1 MSELFWPGDE
11 RAGDLMSDAAFL
23 RAMVRVEATWL
34 DALVD
39 AGVAPGTARA
49 DLAPVIGEVD
59 VAVIA
64 RGAEPAGNPV
74 VPLLALL
81 RGRIGEVPAVWLH
94 RGLTSQDVLDTA
106 LVLVLRDALDRLA
119 EEVRAQVGALAGR
132 AEQHVGTA
140 MVGRTL
146 TQQAVPTTFGA
157 VVAAWLDGV
166 LDAAEQLAAVRA
178 GLPVQLGGAVGTLS
192 ALTELVRQRHPDDPA
207 EVVADVVKRT
217 AAALGLPVRRPW
229 HTSRGPVTRAG
240 DVLVGC
246 TDAWGRIATDVCLLA
261 RTEIAEV
268 GEPQAQ
274 GRGVSSTMPHKHNPV
289 LSILIR
295 RAAIAAP
302 GLGSTLHLAAAL
314 AGDQRPDGAWHA
326 EWATLATLGRRAVVA
341 ASQTTELVV
350 GLQVDAERMRTTLQ
364 RAAEV
369 VLAECR
375 ATAALVGGDADPDP
389 TTYLGITDDLVR
401 GAVER
406 ARVFLEDN
414 T

>member
-1 MSELFWPGDE
+1 MSEILWPGDE
-11 RAGDLMSDAAFL
+11 RAGDLMSDEAFL

-39 AGVAPGTARA
+39 AGVAPGTART
-49 DLAPVIGEVD
+49 DLVAAIVEQD
-59 VAVIA
+59 VAAVA
-64 RGAEPAGNPV
+64 GGAEAAGNPV
-74 VPLLALL
+74 VSLLALL
-81 RGRIGEVPAVWLH
+81 RGRVGEAAAMWLH

-106 LVLVLRDALDRLA
+106 LVLVLRDALDRLT
-119 EEVRAQVGALAGR
+119 EELRAQVGALAGL
-132 AEQHVGTA
+132 AQQHAGTA

-157 VVAAWLDGV
+157 VAAAWLDGV
-166 LDAAEQLAAVRA
+166 LDAAEQLAAVRVE
-178 GLPVQLGGAVGTLS
+178 LPVQLGGAVGTLS
-192 ALTELVRQRHPDDPA
+192 ALTELVRQRHLGDPA
-207 EVVADVVKRT
+207 VVVAGLTTRT
-217 AAALGLPVRRPW
+217 AAALGLQQRRPW
-229 HTSRGPVTRAG
+229 HTSRGPMTRAG
-240 DVLVGC
+240 DALVGC

-268 GEPQAQ
+268 AEPQAQ
-274 GRGVSSTMPHKHNPV
+274 GRGASSTMPHKHNPV

-295 RAAIAAP
+295 RAALAAP

-350 GLQVDAERMRTTLQ
+350 GLHVDAERMRATLQ
-364 RAAEV
+364 SAAEV

-375 ATAALVGGDADPDP
+375 ATAALVGGEADPDP
-389 TTYLGITDDLVR
+389 TKYLGVTDDLVR

-414 T
+414 E